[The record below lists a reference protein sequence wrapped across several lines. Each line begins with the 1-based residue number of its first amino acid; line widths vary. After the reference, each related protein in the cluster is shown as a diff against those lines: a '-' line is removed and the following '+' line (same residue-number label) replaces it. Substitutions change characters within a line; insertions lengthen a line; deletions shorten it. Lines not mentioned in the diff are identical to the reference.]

1 MKTLKNTIH
10 LIIRSGITGEKLS
23 LPEDTDMEKLYKQ
36 LSRHSILA
44 LGYTGL
50 VNCGADKKHPVMQ
63 QLFRDYIAVMLKS
76 ERQLSALKELFTAFE
91 QQGIDYLPLK
101 GINMK
106 KLYPKP
112 ELRSMG
118 DADVLIRKD
127 KYDDVV
133 NIVKAQGY
141 EFILQASHTK
151 NWENKNLHLEVHTDL
166 MPDSDEDY
174 YNYFEECW
182 PKAIL
187 KNGSEYCFS
196 AEDEFLFIFTH
207 FARHFRCGGIGYR
220 QLIDLWVYTRCHP
233 NLDQDYILRAAE
245 QLKIT
250 DFYINVMNAV
260 KVCFED
266 ATADEKSDIITS
278 YILNSGNWGSVV
290 SHTISKGVQGRST
303 GEATNKNLKIYSF
316 MDSLFPKVEIIR
328 IRYPVLHKH
337 PKLLP
342 FMWIYRIFD
351 ALINRQDGI
360 KHKLKEV
367 SLINEDDVQ
376 IQQQLFSKIGLDFNF

>member
-1 MKTLKNTIH
+1 METLKNTIH

-23 LPEDTDMEKLYKQ
+23 LPENIDMDKLYKQ
-36 LSRHSILA
+36 LNRHSIQA

-50 VNCGADKKHPVMQ
+50 VNCSVDKKHPVMQ
-63 QLFRDYIAVMLKS
+63 QLFRDYIAVMFKS
-76 ERQLSALKELFTAFE
+76 EKQMSALEELFDAFE

-118 DADVLIRKD
+118 DADVLIRKE

-133 NIVKAQGY
+133 NIVKTQGY

-151 NWENKNLHLEVHTDL
+151 NWENKKLHLEVHTDL

-182 PKAIL
+182 PKAIY
-187 KNGSEYCFS
+187 KNGREYCFS

-220 QLIDLWVYTRCHP
+220 QLTDLWVYTRSHP
-233 NLDQDYILRAAE
+233 DLDEDYILQATR

-250 DFYINVMNAV
+250 EFYLNVMNAV
-260 KVCFED
+260 KVCFEN
-266 ATADEKSDIITS
+266 APADEKSDIITS
-278 YILNSGNWGSVV
+278 YIFNSGNWGSIE
-290 SHTISKGVQGRST
+290 SHTISKGVQGRNT
-303 GEATNKNLKIYSF
+303 GEATNKNIKFYSF

-328 IRYPVLHKH
+328 IRYPILHKY
-337 PKLLP
+337 PQLLP
-342 FMWIYRIFD
+342 VMWVFRIFD

-360 KHKLKEV
+360 KHKLREV
-367 SLINEDDVQ
+367 SVINEKDVATHQ
-376 IQQQLFSKIGLDFNF
+376 EMFQKIGLGFNF